1 MLARNAVLLSML
13 GTLAACGGGGGSS
26 STDGGTP
33 STQTTTYTVID
44 GYLGDAEVYVDRNAN
59 LIAESF
65 ELLGTTNTNGEIEVD
80 KRDEA
85 YDLIVKIIAGKT
97 TDSDI
102 EGTVAFNKEYI
113 SAPDSPVITPTSTL
127 AKLNNM
133 SLEALSSALNISAD
147 DISGDFVANQKH
159 HAHVLNRSLNLLLSE
174 TLGASNTKL
183 TEILEDS
190 RKLADY
196 INAQAP
202 NADLSDLTLV
212 INESGGIEHS
222 TPDKVHRTR
231 FDLAGMTLQWEQK
244 DFSSVDYTDPSEQG
258 FHPCYLAEFAGNL
271 LLVSNCSRDKYITLD
286 TETGEIVSVSP
297 TLQNND
303 IAYIDGEHVALVAF
317 DGNITYLDKTLQ
329 PAIPSDEVLT
339 RENDILI
346 AGIGRW
352 ALVDKTDGGTYRR
365 LRRDAPSAFLNNN
378 HYYEAELLTYRAVG
392 EVTSIYA
399 DGNYTV
405 LQDVMLGPI
414 RDAVIEK
421 HNASSLGFI
430 ADNENTKVEW
440 LAPNVYLSRVD
451 TDGEDNGYV
460 SNDYHYLYFSDGRLE
475 YLGQMDQGTWW
486 RGADDS
492 SIVYYDVS
500 KVDGEGHMFKQFS
513 LKNGEQ
519 LAQWER
525 TADELSANLYGQ
537 LHTKAGIYSNS
548 DSYSTVIKFK

>member
-33 STQTTTYTVID
+33 STQTATYTVID

-80 KRDEA
+80 TRDEA

-113 SAPDSPVITPTSTL
+113 SAPDSPVITPASTL

-174 TLGASNTKL
+174 TLDASNTKL

-202 NADLSDLTLV
+202 NAELSDLTLV

-222 TPDKVHRTR
+222 TPDNVHRTR

-244 DFSSVDYTDPSEQG
+244 NFSSVDYTDSSEQG

-329 PAIPSDEVLT
+329 PATPSDEVLT

-405 LQDVMLGPI
+405 RQDVMLGPI

-460 SNDYHYLYFSDGRLE
+460 SSDYHYLYFSDGRLE

-492 SIVYYDVS
+492 TIVYYDVS